1 MIHYRTFRNDD
12 PPGLVK
18 VWNETF
24 TGRGAVALPSASA
37 LEEYVFAKP
46 YFDRAGLIVALDEG
60 AHVGFAHAGFGP
72 APDESSLS
80 TDTGVVCAIGVVP
93 SHRRRG
99 VGSELLRRC
108 EAYLAGRGAT
118 TIYAGPMRPN
128 NPFYLG
134 LYGGSDSAGFLTS
147 DAAAEP
153 FLLRYNYVRHDGCQ
167 VFQRRL
173 EGAINA
179 TDARFLAVRR
189 RFELVAQPRKGAETW
204 WQECTLGPIELYD
217 VLLRDRATG
226 EVAAQA
232 AAWEMLGFCR
242 QASGP
247 AFGIMDLEVRED
259 LRHQGL
265 AKFLLVHLLRYV
277 QEQFFSLVEVQV
289 NDKNE
294 PALRLYRGLGFEAVD
309 AGRVYHKAGA

>member
-1 MIHYRTFRNDD
+1 VIHYRTFRNDD

-18 VWNETF
+18 VWNEAF
-24 TGRGAVALPSASA
+24 SGRGAVALPTASA

-46 YFDRAGLIVALDEG
+46 YFDRAGLILAVEDG
-60 AHVGFAHAGFGP
+60 VHVGFAHAGFGP
-72 APDESSLS
+72 SPDESSLS
-80 TDTGVVCAIGVVP
+80 TSTGVVCALGVSP

-108 EAYLAGRGAT
+108 EAYLIGRGAT
-118 TIYAGPMRPN
+118 TIYAGAMRPN

-134 LYGGSDSAGFLTS
+134 LYGGSESAGFLTS
-147 DAAAEP
+147 DAGAEP
-153 FLLRYNYVRHDGCQ
+153 FLLRHGYVCHGGCQ

-173 EGAINA
+173 EGPINA
-179 TDARFLAVRR
+179 ADARFLAVRR
-189 RFELVAQPRKGAETW
+189 RCELVAQPRKGAGTW
-204 WQECTLGPIELYD
+204 WQECVLGPIELYD

-226 EVAAQA
+226 EVAGRA

-242 QASGP
+242 DAAGP
-247 AFGIMDLEVRED
+247 AFGIIDLEVQEG
-259 LRHQGL
+259 LRRQGL

-277 QEQFFSLVEVQV
+277 QEQFFALVEVQV

-294 PALRLYRGLGFEAVD
+294 PAIRLYRGLGFEQVD
-309 AGRVYHKAGA
+309 AGRVYRKAGA